1 MPNDT
6 SPGPQPSPQDV
17 APLRILGQYIKDLS
31 FEIPEAP
38 SIFTVM
44 GQEQVGLSFSANV
57 KTSHVGESTYEV
69 VLDFHITAKA
79 GEHTAFLVEL
89 QYAAA
94 VTLDERVIPQE
105 QVRPVLHIEVPRLL
119 FPFARQ
125 IVCDLSAN
133 SGFPPLMLQF
143 IDFGEIYAR
152 RYGLNLAP
160 GQPPA
165 PQTLN

>member
-6 SPGPQPSPQDV
+6 NPGSQSSSQDV
-17 APLRILGQYIKDLS
+17 APLRMLGQYIKDLS

-38 SIFTVM
+38 SIFTVLS
-44 GQEQVGLSFSANV
+44 QEQVGLQLSANV
-57 KTSHVGESTYEV
+57 KTSHVGDSTYEV
-69 VLDFHITAKA
+69 VLEFHITAQA
-79 GEHTAFLVEL
+79 GERTAFLVEL
-89 QYAAA
+89 QYAGA
-94 VTLDERVIPQE
+94 VALDERVIPQE

-152 RYGLNLAP
+152 RYGLNIGG
-160 GQPPA
+160 GQPAA